1 MYELALAELA
11 RIRQQQS
18 NGSEYLLRQP
28 WIIDGVM
35 PTFLGASNIPAS
47 NVWASLL
54 GFVLFYSILAII
66 DLVLIVKYVRIGP
79 EMTPTEPEP
88 SALAP
93 AGAR

>member
-1 MYELALAELA
+1 MYSLPLPWIAAELGWIVA
-11 RIRQQQS
+11 
-18 NGSEYLLRQP
+18 EYGRQP

-54 GFVLFYSILAII
+54 GFVLFYSTLAII

-79 EMTPTEPEP
+79 ETTPNEPEP